1 MRVFSG
7 IQPSGEMHL
16 GNYLGAVRNWVAM
29 QHDGAVFCVVD
40 LHAMSMPYDAA
51 ELAERTVRTAALL
64 IAAGLDPD
72 RCTLFV
78 QSHLPEHCELSW
90 ILQCTATMGELNRM
104 TQFKDKGRGQESV
117 AAALFTYPV
126 LQAADILL
134 YDTDQVPVG
143 DDQRQHIELTRD
155 VAQRFNGR
163 FGETLVVP
171 EHVIPPTG
179 ARVMDLQNPLAKMS
193 KSADTSSGCVLLLD
207 DARTITKKFKSA
219 VTDSDREVAYD
230 IDAKAGISNLLSIL
244 AAMTDRPIAELADE
258 YHTSGYGTFKTAVA
272 EAVVEHLAPIQTRYS
287 ELIDDPVQ
295 LRTLLAQGADKARAV
310 ARPVLTRVK
319 QAAGLL
325 AG

>member
-16 GNYLGAVRNWVAM
+16 GNYLGAVSNWVAM

-51 ELAERTVRTAALL
+51 ELADRTVRTAALL

-78 QSHLPEHCELSW
+78 QSHVPEHCELSW

-117 AAALFTYPV
+117 STALFTYPV

-155 VAQRFNGR
+155 IAQRFNSRYGD
-163 FGETLVVP
+163 TLVVP

-193 KSADTSSGCVLLLD
+193 KSADTSAGCVLLLD

-219 VTDSDREVAYD
+219 VTDSGREVEYD
-230 IDAKAGISNLLSIL
+230 LDTKAGVSNLLSIL
-244 AAMTDRPIAELADE
+244 SAVTGRPIAELATE

-272 EAVVEHLAPIQTRYS
+272 EAVVEHLAPIQARYAA
-287 ELIDDPVQ
+287 LVADPAQ
-295 LRTLLAQGADKARAV
+295 LRALLAQGADKARAV
-310 ARPVLTRVK
+310 ARPVLARVK
-319 QAAGLL
+319 TATGLL